1 MTDVMGQPE
10 ISAVAVRTVSADDV
24 AVALRVVVKEDTGLL
39 LEDLVLGEIL
49 LPVSEDLALGSCH
62 RGAPRSRRHA
72 LARGLLHGDELS
84 SSEPTHNLRG
94 LMMASRCAA

>member
-49 LPVSEDLALGSCH
+49 LPVSEDLALCSCH
-62 RGAPRSRRHA
+62 RGGPRSRRHA
-72 LARGLLHGDELS
+72 LAEVPYTEMS
-84 SSEPTHNLRG
+84 SQAPSPPTTCEG
-94 LMMASRCAA
+94 